1 MKNKLLLTTAIASGM
16 MISSAALAEVKVSGD
31 VEATYKSVSYDV
43 AGEKVNGGG
52 GLGMETNIAISYK
65 GALENGLNVSAGSI
79 IEDGTAD
86 SEYLTI
92 GGEVVSFT
100 IGQDVG
106 NHLTSTVVPHISD
119 QDGTLYAQESAT
131 TPNMF
136 RRIALVSNQQ
146 GTATHE
152 PLHVSLDAK
161 VAEGTATFRY
171 TPSMNSGRASDSGV
185 VDSGASAIE
194 ILYAGSL
201 GVEGLKVQVGTARQ
215 TPQDDSVAT
224 TDDEVLNKYGA
235 SYNFGQVS
243 VGAQRQSYDSG
254 AASNP
259 DTTQDT
265 FAAVFA
271 ANDQIRIG
279 ARYTK
284 VDKDGLTAD
293 EKMKT
298 LEIGYNLGGL
308 GIELAIGQME
318 NVGGVA
324 AQGDADV
331 YQIRTRQA
339 F

>member
-31 VEATYKSVSYDV
+31 VEATYKSVSYDL
-43 AGEKVNGGG
+43 ADEKINGGS

-65 GALENGLNVSAGSI
+65 GALDNGLNVSAGSI
-79 IEDGTAD
+79 IEDGIAD
-86 SEYLTI
+86 SEHLTI
-92 GGEVVSFT
+92 GGEVISFT
-100 IGQDVG
+100 VGQDVG
-106 NHLTSTVVPHISD
+106 HHLTSTVVPHISD
-119 QDGTLYAQESAT
+119 QDGTLYAQEST
-131 TPNMF
+131 KTPNMF
-136 RRIALVSNQQ
+136 TKVALVKNQQ
-146 GTATHE
+146 GGATHE

-161 VAEGTATFRY
+161 VASGTATFRY
-171 TPSMNSGRASDSGV
+171 TPSDSTTSDSGV
-185 VDSGASAIE
+185 VDSDTSAIE
-194 ILYAGSL
+194 ILYSGSL

-215 TPQDDSVAT
+215 TPQDDSVTT

-243 VGAQRQSYDSG
+243 VGAQRQQYDSG
-254 AASNP
+254 AATNS

-265 FAAVFA
+265 IAAVFA

-284 VDKDGLTAD
+284 VDQDGKTAD

-308 GIELAIGQME
+308 GIELAVGQME

-331 YQIRTRQA
+331 IQIRTRQA

>member
-16 MISSAALAEVKVSGD
+16 MISSAALAEVKVAGD
-31 VEATYKSVSYDV
+31 VEATYRSVSYDV
-43 AGEKVNGGG
+43 AAEKINGGG
-52 GLGMETNIAISYK
+52 GLGIETNIIIGYK
-65 GALENGLNVSAGSI
+65 GELDNGLKVSAGSI
-79 IEDGTAD
+79 VEDGEAD

-100 IGQDVG
+100 VGQDVG

-119 QDGTLYAQESAT
+119 QDGTLYAQGST
-131 TPNMF
+131 TTTANMF
-136 RRIALVSNQQ
+136 SRTALVANQQ
-146 GTATHE
+146 GGKPHE

-161 VAEGTATFRY
+161 AAGGTATFRY
-171 TPSMNSGRASDSGV
+171 TPSMASTQSDSGIL
-185 VDSGASAIE
+185 DSSRSGME

-215 TPQDDSVAT
+215 TQENDSIAT
-224 TDDEVLNKYGA
+224 TDDMVLNKYGA
-235 SYNFGQVS
+235 SYNLGQVT

-254 AASNP
+254 AATNS

-318 NVGGVA
+318 NVAGEA
-324 AQGDADV
+324 SNGDADV
-331 YQIRTRQA
+331 YQIRTKQA

>member
-31 VEATYKSVSYDV
+31 VEATYRSVSYDL
-43 AGEKVNGGG
+43 ASEKKRGGS
-52 GLGMETNIAISYK
+52 GLGIETNIIIGYK
-65 GALENGLNVSAGSI
+65 GDLDNGLKVSAGSI
-79 IEDGTAD
+79 IEDGEAD

-92 GGEVVSFT
+92 GGEVISFT
-100 IGQDVG
+100 VGQDVG

-119 QDGTLYAQESAT
+119 QDGTLYAQGSST
-131 TPNMF
+131 TANMF
-136 RRIALVSNQQ
+136 SKVALVANQQ
-146 GTATHE
+146 GGKPHE
-152 PLHVSLDAK
+152 PLHVSLDAG
-161 VAEGTATFRY
+161 VAGGTATFRY
-171 TPSMNSGRASDSGV
+171 TPSMASTQSDSGI
-185 VDSGASAIE
+185 VDSGSSAIE
-194 ILYAGSL
+194 IVYAGSL

-215 TPQDDSVAT
+215 TQEDDSIST
-224 TDDEVLNKYGA
+224 TDDKVLNKYGA
-235 SYNFGQVS
+235 SYNFGQVT

-254 AASNP
+254 AASNA

-318 NVGGVA
+318 NVAGVA
-324 AQGDADV
+324 ANGDADV

>member
-31 VEATYKSVSYDV
+31 VEATYRSVSYDV
-43 AGEKVNGGG
+43 AAEQVNGGG
-52 GLGMETNIAISYK
+52 GLGIETNIIIGYK
-65 GALENGLNVSAGSI
+65 GDLDNGLKVSAGSV

-92 GGEVVSFT
+92 GGEVISFT
-100 IGQDVG
+100 VGQDVG
-106 NHLTSTVVPHISD
+106 NNLSGTVVPHISD
-119 QDGTLYAQESAT
+119 QDGTLYSQGSST
-131 TPNMF
+131 TANMF
-136 RRIALVSNQQ
+136 SRVALVANQQ
-146 GTATHE
+146 GGKPHE
-152 PLHVSLDAK
+152 PLHVSLDAG
-161 VAEGTATFRY
+161 VAGGTATFRY
-171 TPSMNSGRASDSGV
+171 APSMASTQSDSGID
-185 VDSGASAIE
+185 DSGNSGME

-215 TPQDDSVAT
+215 TQADDSVTT
-224 TDDEVLNKYGA
+224 TDDRVMNKYGA
-235 SYNFGQVS
+235 AYNFGQVT

-254 AASNP
+254 AATNP

-284 VDKDGLTAD
+284 VDQDGKTAD

-308 GIELAIGQME
+308 GIELAVGQME

-331 YQIRTRQA
+331 IQIRTRQA

>member
-43 AGEKVNGGG
+43 AGEQKNGGG

-65 GALENGLNVSAGSI
+65 GALDNGLNVSAGSI
-79 IEDGTAD
+79 IEDGIAD
-86 SEYLTI
+86 SEHLTI
-92 GGEVVSFT
+92 GGEVISFT
-100 IGQDVG
+100 VGQDVG
-106 NHLTSTVVPHISD
+106 HHLTSTVVPHISD
-119 QDGTLYAQESAT
+119 QDGTLYAQEST
-131 TPNMF
+131 KTPNMF
-136 RRIALVSNQQ
+136 TKIALVKNQQ
-146 GTATHE
+146 GGATHE

-161 VAEGTATFRY
+161 VASGTATFRY
-171 TPSMNSGRASDSGV
+171 TPSDSTTSDSGV
-185 VDSGASAIE
+185 VDSDTSAIE
-194 ILYAGSL
+194 ILYSGSL

-215 TPQDDSVAT
+215 TPQDDSVT
-224 TDDEVLNKYGA
+224 NTDDEVLNKYGA

-243 VGAQRQSYDSG
+243 VGAQRQQYDSG
-254 AASNP
+254 AATNS

-265 FAAVFA
+265 FAVVFA

-318 NVGGVA
+318 NVAGEA
-324 AQGDADV
+324 ANGDADV
-331 YQIRTRQA
+331 YQIRTKQA

>member
-16 MISSAALAEVKVSGD
+16 MISSAALAEVKVYGD
-31 VEATYKSVSYDV
+31 VEATYKSVSYDL
-43 AGEKVNGGG
+43 ASEKVRGGG
-52 GLGMETNIAISYK
+52 GLGIESNIAIDYK
-65 GALENGLNVSAGSI
+65 GSLDNGLTVNAGSI
-79 IEDGTAD
+79 IEDGIAD

-92 GGEVVSFT
+92 AGEVISFT
-100 IGQDVG
+100 VGQDVG
-106 NHLTSTVVPHISD
+106 HHLTSTVVPHISD
-119 QDGTLYAQESAT
+119 QDGTLYAQEST
-131 TPNMF
+131 STPNMF
-136 RRIALVSNQQ
+136 TRVALVKNQQ
-146 GTATHE
+146 GGATHE

-161 VAEGTATFRY
+161 VAGGTATFRY
-171 TPSMNSGRASDSGV
+171 TPSDSTTGDSGV
-185 VDSGASAIE
+185 VDSDTSAIE
-194 ILYAGSL
+194 ILYSGSL

-215 TPQDDSVAT
+215 TPADDSVAT

-243 VGAQRQSYDSG
+243 VGAQRQTYDSG
-254 AASNP
+254 AATNS

-265 FAAVFA
+265 VAVVFA

-324 AQGDADV
+324 SQGDADV